1 MTDNMDHLPTLER
14 FAKIPAWMEERGKKH
29 IYHIGDEQWPSVTTR
44 LQIID
49 KGGMM
54 VGVTRKRTMERI
66 RDALLERP
74 PTPADIEEWDK
85 WVDSVVEPAY
95 KSFWKKG
102 PKKRDEA
109 DVGTDA
115 HAQIAEL
122 LNDGISVPLGHP
134 LTQDLR
140 RETPGDG
147 ERGDR
152 SIQVPLR

>member
-1 MTDNMDHLPTLER
+1 MDHLPTLSALPRHGRAGQE
-14 FAKIPAWMEERGKKH
+14 AYLSH
-29 IYHIGDEQWPSVTTR
+29 EQWPSVTTR

-122 LNDGISVPLGHP
+122 LNDGGPTP
-134 LTQDLR
+134 LTEHRDHGPASGHTR
-140 RETPGDG
+140 DG

>member
-1 MTDNMDHLPTLER
+1 
-14 FAKIPAWMEERGKKH
+14 MEERGKKH

-85 WVDSVVEPAY
+85 WV
-95 KSFWKKG
+95 G
-102 PKKRDEA
+102 QC
-109 DVGTDA
+109 G
-115 HAQIAEL
+115 
-122 LNDGISVPLGHP
+122 
-134 LTQDLR
+134 
-140 RETPGDG
+140 
-147 ERGDR
+147 
-152 SIQVPLR
+152 